1 MNRTE
6 KPDNNI
12 WLKIAVLALLAIAA
26 AIMARA
32 DSPYAGLATRELARK
47 IKSETRP
54 ATATLAAINLR
65 EIASATLTDDKGL
78 LLDIFSGEYAV
89 PSQLT
94 LVSVVSPSWWPEAYS
109 GMADVAANPIN
120 FFPANAQVAAHKGD
134 YPPGLPDK
142 LTYDNSVWA
151 AGTGTLAGIETN
163 FYRPPRGNEGDFAR
177 ILMYMAAVYDSELWM
192 GRATAVYADGDW
204 PLLTAYGRRQLM
216 DWHRSDPVDNREKKR
231 DEAISAA
238 IGCGNPFVSDP
249 ALAEYLWG
257 DKTGEKYDETPGEGS
272 SEPDDSDDKPQR
284 IAVKAIYRAG
294 TDSRIDFYSPFV
306 PDDAVWTLD
315 GRTVTTDFINLGDIS
330 AGDHRLCFKSTG
342 LSGAV
347 KIKVIK

>member
-1 MNRTE
+1 MNRTDRL
-6 KPDNNI
+6 DNNI

-78 LLDIFSGEYAV
+78 WLDIFSGEYAV

-94 LVSVVSPSWWPEAYS
+94 LVAVVSPSWWPEKCAD
-109 GMADVAANPIN
+109 MADITSNPVN
-120 FFPANAQVAAHKGD
+120 FFPANAQVASHKAD

-142 LTYDNSVWA
+142 LTYDNKVWA
-151 AGTGTLAGIETN
+151 VGTAMLAGIETN
-163 FYRPPRGNEGDFAR
+163 FYRPPRGYEGDFAR
-177 ILMYMAAVYDSELWM
+177 ILMYMATVYDSELWM
-192 GRATAVYADGDW
+192 GRATAVYVDGEW

-216 DWHRSDPVDNREKKR
+216 EWHRTDPVDERELRR
-231 DEAISAA
+231 DAA
-238 IGCGNPFVSDP
+238 IADALGRSNPFVSEP

-257 DKTGEKYDETPGEGS
+257 DKTGEKYVDSPDSDPTD
-272 SEPDDSDDKPQR
+272 PDDEKPTATVALK
-284 IAVKAIYRAG
+284 AVYRSGEDAK
-294 TDSRIDFYSPFV
+294 IDFYSPYV
-306 PDDAVWTLD
+306 PDDAVWTID
-315 GRTVTTDFINLGDIS
+315 GKAVTAKSIALTNVS
-330 AGDHRLCFKSTG
+330 AGEHRLCFKSPA
-342 LSGAV
+342 LSGALKITVV
-347 KIKVIK
+347 K

>member
-1 MNRTE
+1 MNRTD

-54 ATATLAAINLR
+54 ATATLAAINLS
-65 EIASATLTDDKGL
+65 EIASATLTDDKGR

-94 LVSVVSPSWWPEAYS
+94 LVSVVSPSWWPETYS
-109 GMADVAANPIN
+109 GIADVAANPIN

-142 LTYDNSVWA
+142 LTYDNNVWA
-151 AGTGTLAGIETN
+151 AGTATLAGIETN
-163 FYRPPRGNEGDFAR
+163 FYRPPRGYEGDFAR
-177 ILMYMAAVYDSELWM
+177 ILMYMATVYDSELWM
-192 GRATAVYADGDW
+192 GRATAVYADGEW

-216 DWHRSDPVDNREKKR
+216 EWHRTDPVDERELRR
-231 DEAISAA
+231 DAA
-238 IGCGNPFVSDP
+238 IADALGRGNPFVSEP

-257 DKTGEKYDETPGEGS
+257 DKTGEKYVDS
-272 SEPDDSDDKPQR
+272 PDSDPTDPDDDKPTAPVALK
-284 IAVKAIYRAG
+284 AVYRSGEDAK
-294 TDSRIDFYSPFV
+294 IDFYSPYV
-306 PDDAVWTLD
+306 PDDAVWTID
-315 GRTVTTDFINLGDIS
+315 GKAVTAKSIALTDVS
-330 AGDHRLCFKSTG
+330 AGEHRLCFKSTA
-342 LSGAV
+342 LSGALKITIV
-347 KIKVIK
+347 K

>member
-1 MNRTE
+1 MNRTDRL
-6 KPDNNI
+6 DNNI

-78 LLDIFSGEYAV
+78 WLDIFSGEYAV

-94 LVSVVSPSWWPEAYS
+94 LVAVVSPSWWPEKCAD
-109 GMADVAANPIN
+109 MADITSNPVN
-120 FFPANAQVAAHKGD
+120 FFPANAQVASHKAD

-151 AGTGTLAGIETN
+151 AGTAMLAGIETN
-163 FYRPPRGNEGDFAR
+163 FYRPPRGYEGDFAR
-177 ILMYMAAVYDSELWM
+177 ILMYMATVYDSELWM
-192 GRATAVYADGDW
+192 GRATAVYVDGEW
-204 PLLTAYGRRQLM
+204 PLLTAYGRHQLM
-216 DWHRSDPVDNREKKR
+216 EWHRTDPVDERELRR
-231 DEAISAA
+231 DAA
-238 IGCGNPFVSDP
+238 IADALGRSNPFVSEP

-257 DKTGEKYDETPGEGS
+257 DKTGEKYVDSPDSDPTD
-272 SEPDDSDDKPQR
+272 PDDEKPTATVALK
-284 IAVKAIYRAG
+284 AVYRSGEDAK
-294 TDSRIDFYSPFV
+294 IDFYSPYV
-306 PDDAVWTLD
+306 PDDAVWTID
-315 GRTVTTDFINLGDIS
+315 GKAVTAKSIALTDVS
-330 AGDHRLCFKSTG
+330 AGEHRLCFKSPA
-342 LSGAV
+342 LSGALKITVV
-347 KIKVIK
+347 K

>member
-65 EIASATLTDDKGL
+65 EIASAPLTDDKGL

-94 LVSVVSPSWWPEAYS
+94 LVSVVSPSWWPETYS
-109 GMADVAANPIN
+109 GIADVAANPIN

-142 LTYDNSVWA
+142 LTYDNNVWA
-151 AGTGTLAGIETN
+151 AGTATLAGIETN
-163 FYRPPRGNEGDFAR
+163 FYRPPRGYEGDFAR
-177 ILMYMAAVYDSELWM
+177 ILMYMATVYDSELWM

-216 DWHRSDPVDNREKKR
+216 EWHRTDPVDERELRR
-231 DEAISAA
+231 DAAISDAL
-238 IGCGNPFVSDP
+238 GRGNPFVSEP

-257 DKTGEKYDETPGEGS
+257 DKTGEKYEGS
-272 SEPDDSDDKPQR
+272 PDISPADPDDDKPAAPVALK
-284 IAVKAIYRAG
+284 AVYRSG
-294 TDSRIDFYSPFV
+294 EDKKIDFYSPYV